1 MKFRNL
7 SVATFLMYVLRIDE
21 WVLYY
26 ALLSHWYFEIV
37 TLVVHHCGEG
47 CDIPTL
53 IGKIS

>member
-1 MKFRNL
+1 MMFRNL

-21 WVLYY
+21 WVLYF

-47 CDIPTL
+47 CNIPTL
-53 IGKIS
+53 MGKIS